1 MTDIRKL
8 QADIK
13 ALVGTG
19 TPPAK
24 TLPKRAAAAPL
35 RPIIAAAKPKISG
48 SASAGLNSGIAAP
61 LTEPDYTDR
70 TYHDLVTYSSTD
82 GLFTMRVSPL
92 ASITMQD
99 ALDREV
105 TLVFDEPA

>member
-1 MTDIRKL
+1 MSDVSRLKS
-8 QADIK
+8 DIK
-13 ALVGTG
+13 ALVGKA
-19 TPPAK
+19 TPPGK
-24 TLPKRAAAAPL
+24 TLSKRPDAAAIPV
-35 RPIIAAAKPKISG
+35 IAGSAKPKISG